1 MFSSA
6 KTPVIKE
13 NASELLDN
21 AMSNVAEITRDAKAA
36 AGKIGRKV
44 ETTSRAA
51 KKDALVLL
59 DSLREILDPR
69 ENTSKLEQFTDQLAE
84 HITDWKDSVQEEILH
99 AFKRSKIKSRR
110 FVHKRTLLAFS
121 IALGAGAVIGYLTSG
136 NSVSE

>member
-21 AMSNVAEITRDAKAA
+21 ARSNVAEIARDAKAA

-84 HITDWKDSVQEEILH
+84 QITDWKDLAQEEILH

-110 FVHKRTLLAFS
+110 FVHKRTMLAFS